1 MRVLGLDVGDR
12 RIGLALSDPQGILAS
27 TLGALERRGLE
38 EDLQAILALVREHQ
52 VERIVVG
59 LPRRLDGTLG
69 EQARKVEDFAQ
80 RLRDVSPVPL
90 ELWDER
96 LSTVAAQER
105 LREAGA
111 KRVTRGRVDAAAA
124 AYILQ
129 GYLDARGR
137 IRDGL
142 S

>member
-27 TLGALERRGLE
+27 TLGALERRGWE
-38 EDLQAILALVREHQ
+38 KDVQAILALVKEHQ
-52 VERIVVG
+52 VELIVVG
-59 LPRRLDGTLG
+59 LPKRLDGTLG
-69 EQARKVEDFAQ
+69 EQARKVEEFAQ
-80 RLRDVSPVPL
+80 WVREASPVPL

-111 KRVTRGRVDAAAA
+111 KRVSRGRIDAAAA
-124 AYILQ
+124 AVILQ
-129 GYLDARGR
+129 GYL
-137 IRDGL
+137 
-142 S
+142 